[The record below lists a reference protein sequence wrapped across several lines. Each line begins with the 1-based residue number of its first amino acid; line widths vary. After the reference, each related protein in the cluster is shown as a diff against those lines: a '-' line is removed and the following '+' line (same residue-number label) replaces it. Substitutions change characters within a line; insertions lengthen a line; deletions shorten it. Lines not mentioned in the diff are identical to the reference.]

1 MLAGLSW
8 QVYTLNHDITCAALR
23 GDSRG
28 DLRLFKLRTQD
39 HIPSL
44 KTAKQ
49 RHLNK
54 VQTSQADCHPPAKEA
69 ETVILLT
76 PSHGLAGF
84 AKKSDVQTTKPNPFK
99 YTLMSSE
106 LKESQVG
113 FDLRDK
119 AHPSRTHRIKTE
131 GSHCFPWEKDEQ
143 EEKMAKPKILFNL
156 KFT

>member
-1 MLAGLSW
+1 MCC
-8 QVYTLNHDITCAALR
+8 TE
-23 GDSRG
+23 GDSQG
-28 DLRLFKLRTQD
+28 DLRLFKLRTLD

-54 VQTSQADCHPPAKEA
+54 VQISEADCHPPTKES

-76 PSHGLAGF
+76 LSRGLGGF

-113 FDLRDK
+113 FDLKAK
-119 AHPSRTHRIKTE
+119 AHPSRTHGIKTE
-131 GSHCFPWEKDEQ
+131 GSHCFSWEKAEQ
-143 EEKMAKPKILFNL
+143 RENG
-156 KFT
+156 